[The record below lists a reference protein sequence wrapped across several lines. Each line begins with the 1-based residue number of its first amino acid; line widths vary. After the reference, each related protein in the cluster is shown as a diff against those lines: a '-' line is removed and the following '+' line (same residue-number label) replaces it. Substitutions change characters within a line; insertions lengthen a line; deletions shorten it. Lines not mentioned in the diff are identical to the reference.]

1 MEATRRHRLAGWVL
15 VGCIAVVPGF
25 SGCARREKKL
35 EVDTTNTPVVTT
47 AASAAAVAEP
57 LEALNEVRANYYKRE
72 YRIPMRDGAMLHTA
86 VYSPRDQSKPYPFL
100 MRRTPYSCRP
110 YGEGDFPLD
119 IGPNDELMRDGY
131 IFVFQDV
138 RGCYMSDGQ
147 FVNMRPHE
155 DVKRNS
161 NDIDESTDTYD
172 TIDWLVKNIPNNNG
186 RVGMWGIS
194 YPGFYC
200 AAGMIDAHPALKA
213 VSPQAPIAD
222 WWYDDFHHH
231 GAFLLAPAFP
241 FMAGFG
247 HVRESPTTEH
257 WKRFEF
263 PTPDGYQF
271 YLDMGPLANANAN
284 YLHGEIPFWNEM
296 AAHPDYD
303 AFWQARNIVPHLN
316 HVAPAVM
323 TVGGWYDAED
333 LYGPLKIYESIEKK
347 NPDVF
352 NVLVMGP
359 WVHGGWS
366 RTKGDRLGNIE
377 FGAETSNYYQAELE
391 TPFFEHFLKG
401 DVSIDIPEATVFETG
416 VNRWRTF
423 ESWPPSQ
430 LQMKSLFLGANGTL
444 AFDSPSSDS
453 ADSFDE
459 FVSDPAKPVPYT
471 EAIVTGMTQ
480 EFMTDDQRFAARRPD
495 VLVYETEPLAE
506 PLTIAGPITAD
517 LWVSTSQSD
526 ADWVVKLID
535 VLPPDTATAGDSG
548 ARAWPRKRALGGY
561 QRLVRADVFRGRYRN
576 DRSRPEPFVPN
587 EPAEVRFEIPDIL
600 HTFQPGHR
608 VMVQIQSSW
617 FPLADR
623 NPQRFVANIFEAEN
637 SDFVPAT
644 HRVFRNPAQ
653 ASRLEIG
660 VLPK

>member
-1 MEATRRHRLAGWVL
+1 MNATHRHRFFWWVL
-15 VGCIAVVPGF
+15 VACIAVAPAF
-25 SGCARREKKL
+25 SGCAKREAKL
-35 EVDTTNTPVVTT
+35 TTETSSTSLAAPAATITVSESPDTSND
-47 AASAAAVAEP
+47 
-57 LEALNEVRANYYKRE
+57 VRTLYEKHE
-72 YRIPMRDGAMLHTA
+72 YRIPMRDGVMLHTA
-86 VYSPRDQSKPYPFL
+86 VYTPRDQSKPYPFL

-110 YGEGDFPLD
+110 YGEAEYPAD
-119 IGPNDELMRDGY
+119 IGPNNELMRDGY

-138 RGCYMSDGQ
+138 RGCYMSEGE
-147 FVNMRPHE
+147 FVNMRPHK
-155 DVKRNS
+155 DAKRGPG
-161 NDIDESTDTYD
+161 DIDESSDTYD
-172 TIDWLVKNIPNNNG
+172 AIDWLVKNIPNNNG

-231 GAFLLAPAFP
+231 GAFFLAPAFP

-247 HVRESPTTEH
+247 PVRDGLTTDH
-257 WKRFEF
+257 WKRFDF

-271 YLDMGPLANANAN
+271 YLDMGPLANANNN
-284 YLHGEIPFWNEM
+284 YFHGEIPLWNEM

-303 AFWQARNIVPHLN
+303 AFWQARNIVPHLDN
-316 HVAPAVM
+316 VAPAVM

-347 NPDVF
+347 NPTVF

-359 WVHGGWS
+359 WIHGGWS
-366 RTKGDRLGNIE
+366 RTNGDRLGNIE
-377 FGAETSNYYQAELE
+377 FGSETSNYYEEQLE

-401 DVSIDIPEATVFETG
+401 DVSIDIPEASVFETG

-423 ESWPPSQ
+423 ETWPPAR
-430 LQMKSLFLGANGTL
+430 LQTRSLFMGADGDL
-444 AFDSPSSDS
+444 AFDAPE
-453 ADSFDE
+453 ADGADTFDE

-471 EAIVTGMTQ
+471 EAVVTGMTT

-495 VLVYETEPLAE
+495 VLVYETDPLTE
-506 PLTIAGPITAD
+506 KLTIAGPITAD
-517 LWVSTSQSD
+517 LWVSTSQTD

-535 VLPPDTATAGDSG
+535 VLPPDTPTPGDVGS
-548 ARAWPRKRALGGY
+548 RDWPRDRALGGY
-561 QRLVRADVFRGRYRN
+561 QRLVRADVFRGRYRH

-587 EPAEVRFEIPDIL
+587 EPAEVRFEIPDVL

-608 VMVQIQSSW
+608 IMVQIQSSW
-617 FPLADR
+617 FPLVDR
-623 NPQRFVANIFEAEN
+623 NPQRFVPNIFEAKK
-637 SDFVPAT
+637 SDFVAAT
-644 HRVFRNPAQ
+644 HRVFRSGPR
-653 ASRLEIG
+653 ASRVQIG
-660 VLPK
+660 VLAD